1 MYYCRT
7 SLLRLSFVA
16 LLVLFIQLSLS
27 ISPVLSQ
34 DITIGTQTWTSKNL
48 DVSTFRNG
56 EAIPE
61 AKSEEEWSKAGDN
74 KTAAFCYYEYDSKNG
89 TLYGKLYNWYA
100 VKDPRGLAPA
110 GYHIPS
116 NAEWT
121 ILTDFLGGSDIAGKK
136 MKSKDGWKSYEEG
149 GKKTCPDCAD
159 WTDSYKEQVP
169 CHTCKNSRYV
179 KAPIVT
185 FSGNGDNSSGFN
197 GLPGGFCGGN
207 GSFDSMS
214 EGGDWWSSSESFTNS
229 AWDRNLYF
237 SSTKVSRSSNSE
249 YFGFSVRCLRD

>member
-61 AKSEEEWSKAGDN
+61 AKSKEEWSKAGDN

-89 TLYGKLYNWYA
+89 KVYGKLYNWFA
-100 VKDPRGLAPA
+100 VNDSRGLAPI

-116 NAEWT
+116 DKEWST
-121 ILTDFLGGSDIAGKK
+121 LIQYLGGGS
-136 MKSKDGWKSYEEG
+136 KS
-149 GKKTCPDCAD
+149 
-159 WTDSYKEQVP
+159 
-169 CHTCKNSRYV
+169 R
-179 KAPIVT
+179 
-185 FSGNGDNSSGFN
+185 F
-197 GLPGGFCGGN
+197 
-207 GSFDSMS
+207 
-214 EGGDWWSSSESFTNS
+214 
-229 AWDRNLYF
+229 
-237 SSTKVSRSSNSE
+237 
-249 YFGFSVRCLRD
+249 

>member
-136 MKSKDGWKSYEEG
+136 MKSKDGWS
-149 GKKTCPDCAD
+149 D
-159 WTDSYKEQVP
+159 
-169 CHTCKNSRYV
+169 N
-179 KAPIVT
+179 
-185 FSGNGDNSSGFN
+185 GNGDNSSGFN
-197 GLPGGFCGGN
+197 GLPGGYCN
-207 GSFDSMS
+207 SFGYFFRITDY
-214 EGGDWWSSSESFTNS
+214 GDFWSSSVYSAKDAWSRYLFFSNAEVDRSGNS
-229 AWDRNLYF
+229 KNNGL
-237 SSTKVSRSSNSE
+237 
-249 YFGFSVRCLRD
+249 SVRCIKD